1 MITKQSGAVRYSV
14 FKPWEQSFHIKTMHP
29 ARLSLPRVAVLS
41 LPLNVDYL
49 VCFQDTD
56 MSYHCFDLR

>member
-14 FKPWEQSFHIKTMHP
+14 FKALGTE
-29 ARLSLPRVAVLS
+29 LSHQNNASR
-41 LPLNVDYL
+41 LPLPGVSVPVLPPNVEDL

-56 MSYHCFDLR
+56 MSYHCFDLF